1 MLAGAVSLTHAAALA
16 VCLPLGSRL
25 LACEDARAG
34 WTNGEM
40 LLLAIANS
48 LRETPIDPFDAPDVQ
63 AMEQDALG
71 EYLSRPRVAVESE
84 RG

>member
-1 MLAGAVSLTHAAALA
+1 
-16 VCLPLGSRL
+16 
-25 LACEDARAG
+25 
-34 WTNGEM
+34 M

-48 LRETPIDPFDAPDVQ
+48 LRETPIDPFDAPDAL